1 MSPKRYGMY
10 LSPEEDA
17 LLLQELDACTVKG
30 RKSELLRNY
39 ALLGYQKALDL
50 CSEIQDTNKLTA
62 ELAALFGAQG
72 SQHDFRQAAEFV
84 RAWNLQKATAGG
96 GLAPSAPPS
105 AEPANA
111 PRQLPT
117 RAEEAA
123 PVLQAST
130 APGPVTATSDG
141 EQAARPK
148 TNWAHLG
155 ALVSR
160 PSKAEPQGTN
170 DGDGT
175 KQ

>member
-17 LLLQELDACTVKG
+17 QLLQELDNCTVKG

-84 RAWNLQKATAGG
+84 RAWNLQKEPSGG
-96 GLAPSAPPS
+96 GRTSSPSAS
-105 AEPANA
+105 ADAKAME
-111 PRQLPT
+111 RQLPPRT
-117 RAEEAA
+117 EGGNTGSQTDEAPSEPA
-123 PVLQAST
+123 AT
-130 APGPVTATSDG
+130 ANEDGPPKK
-141 EQAARPK
+141 PK
-148 TNWAHLG
+148 TSWAHLG
-155 ALVSR
+155 ALVSK
-160 PSKAEPQGTN
+160 PSKPDAQGN
-170 DGDGT
+170 E
-175 KQ
+175 